1 MMTITKEVC
10 LLGSKY
16 AIFEFELG
24 KEQKPNLN
32 IVAKCK
38 INPGHITF
46 HGALEYV
53 INENNYL
60 CNKDSD
66 GFLEPLELDLITW
79 IDNLGFT
86 NEFLAGHYSGY
97 RILLSSAIR
106 EDNQET
112 FEFMVRAILPG
123 FYE

>member
-1 MMTITKEVC
+1 MTTTKQIC

-16 AIFEFELG
+16 AILEFELG
-24 KEQKPNLN
+24 KEQKPNLS

-38 INPGHITF
+38 INPGHITVN
-46 HGALEYV
+46 GTLDYAT
-53 INENNYL
+53 NENHYL

-66 GFLEPLELDLITW
+66 GFLELVELDLITW
-79 IDNLGFT
+79 IDTLGFT
-86 NEFLAGHYSGY
+86 NEFLAGHYTGY

-106 EDNQET
+106 EDNQEV